1 MRPRRALVR
10 SRALKLT
17 SMSLVHALSLPCS
30 SLGRRSPARRFE
42 ARACVKRRGWTQQ
55 LLQMSPGG
63 TQGAAEGS
71 SEAAEL
77 PVEHPSPTRPPLLE
91 IFCNIPIEEPPSP
104 ERCESPCS
112 AMLCECAKHLTAT
125 RQGHLPSEPG
135 RRLRAQEA
143 TRPPAAADRA
153 RVLLAGF
160 EPSRRSARACCA
172 SSCCRPALTRALRV
186 RACAS
191 RYY

>member
-1 MRPRRALVR
+1 MTKYPCNHYTCTHSPSPV
-10 SRALKLT
+10 
-17 SMSLVHALSLPCS
+17 LPS
-30 SLGRRSPARRFE
+30 GERSP
-42 ARACVKRRGWTQQ
+42 RGVLRQGLRQTPCWTQRNSCG
-55 LLQMSPGG
+55 MSPGG

-71 SEAAEL
+71 SGAAEP
-77 PVEHPSPTRPPLLE
+77 PVAGPSPTRPPLLE

-112 AMLCECAKHLTAT
+112 AMLCECAKHVPAT
-125 RQGHLPSEPG
+125 RQSHLPSEPG

-153 RVLLAGF
+153 RVLLAGL
-160 EPSRRSARACCA
+160 EPSRRSARARCA
-172 SSCCRPALTRALRV
+172 SSFCRPALTAALRV